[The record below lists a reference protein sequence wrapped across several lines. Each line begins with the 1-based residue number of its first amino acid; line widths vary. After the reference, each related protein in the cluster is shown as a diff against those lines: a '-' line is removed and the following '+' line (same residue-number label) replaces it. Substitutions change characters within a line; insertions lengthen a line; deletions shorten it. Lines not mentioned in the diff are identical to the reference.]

1 MVQRDAF
8 QQYDYKKDMKEP
20 AYIIIIIIFTQQHKK
35 SFLLNVLLLLLLLL
49 FLMMCTLQV
58 DDPFQV
64 ETDRVVIR
72 VKATRPVVLDPQNA
86 CFTLQ

>member
-1 MVQRDAF
+1 MYYYYYYLRHTI
-8 QQYDYKKDMKEP
+8 KKK
-20 AYIIIIIIFTQQHKK
+20 YI
-35 SFLLNVLLLLLLLL
+35 LLLL